1 MCGRGRARPL
11 CLWMESVWLRLD
23 ARKWKPFGGRR
34 NGDIS
39 ESTPAVRSN
48 CLHCVRA
55 NDGACQ
61 HGFWPRSADRR
72 EGPRWQKILLGQGG
86 WTIYAADGHYTNSK
100 GATHWS
106 VPEPGVVE
114 IGYGRRQFEVLTD
127 GRIHNYRFCGAC
139 QYHDKICGG
148 RCAIEQQPIISPA
161 SRSDR

>member
-1 MCGRGRARPL
+1 
-11 CLWMESVWLRLD
+11 MESVWLRLD

-39 ESTPAVRSN
+39 ESTPAERSR
-48 CLHCVRA
+48 CLHCVHA
-55 NDGACQ
+55 NDGVANTDFGQGRPIAAKDLAGKKFC
-61 HGFWPRSADRR
+61 WD
-72 EGPRWQKILLGQGG
+72 QGG

-100 GATHWS
+100 GDHIHWS

-139 QYHDKICGG
+139 QYHDKDSWGTLCN
-148 RCAIEQQPIISPA
+148 
-161 SRSDR
+161 